1 MFTFTNQLI
10 FVNITKNMKK
20 LFLIDA
26 YAMIYRS
33 YFAFSKNPR
42 FNSDGFETSAIYG
55 FFNSITELL
64 SNEDLTH
71 LGVVFDTPKKTHRH
85 IQYVEYKANRDAMPE
100 GISAAIPY
108 IKNILTALNIP
119 ILFVDGFEADDVIG
133 TLAKQASNQGFLTY
147 MVTPDKDFAQLVSDS
162 IFMYRPG
169 NRGSKHQIW
178 NVKTVC
184 EKFGID
190 YVHQVV
196 DYLGM
201 VGDAVDN
208 IPGIAGV
215 GPKTAS
221 KLLKKYGSLEEVYT
235 SIENLEG
242 KLKEKIINSH
252 SNAILSKQ
260 LAKIVVDVPIQLDS
274 KDLKIIEPN
283 WDQLNAIFKKLEF
296 RRLNERIRK
305 VFTYNS
311 TEPTIDIDSASRQL
325 SLFSS
330 DNNLTSQSSDSAIQL
345 DSYQKIK
352 DAVKNIEFE
361 SSIGLSLYIS
371 DNNIS
376 GLSIF
381 SNTNHYYIFFTK
393 TLIVKTCLLNLEPL
407 FVSKHIMKIYFDSK
421 NVFKLLAQYK
431 INFCDNFFD
440 ITIADYLINPENNRS
455 LSNIAHRN
463 NLDSL
468 HLDSIDMN
476 SVEGVKYYLVETS
489 RILIELYKK
498 QVITLEKNDLTPLFQ
513 DVEKPLVKVLLQME
527 FNGVRIDTVALNN
540 YSNKLTQQITL
551 LTDQIHK
558 LANQNFNIASPKQLG
573 EVLFQKMQLSEKPKK
588 TKSGQ
593 FSTNENELVKL
604 KNTHPIIEKILLYR
618 TYQKLLST
626 YVNALPSLIEKS
638 DKKIHTTF
646 NQTVTNTGRLSSSSP
661 NLQNI
666 PIRKKSGKDVRR
678 AFIASDKNHILMA
691 ADYSQIELRLI
702 AELSKEET
710 MIKAFL
716 QEEDIHKS
724 TASKVFKVDLDEVT
738 SEMRSNAKVV
748 NFGIIYGVSAFGLS
762 EQSTLNRKEA
772 SELIKIYFETYPM
785 LKKYIDNQISFAK
798 ENGYVQTILGRK
810 RYLRNINSRNSF
822 IRGHDERN
830 AVNMPVQGS
839 AADLIKLAMINIHNE
854 FRANSFKSKLILQVH
869 DELVFDVHNSE
880 KEIIQNTVRHVMEN
894 IYNTKVPLKVDVGFG
909 ANWLDAH

>member
-1 MFTFTNQLI
+1 MFTFTNQLL

-55 FFNSITELL
+55 FVNSITELL

-71 LGVVFDTPKKTHRH
+71 LGVVFDTPQKTHRH

-100 GISAAIPY
+100 GISGAIPY

-133 TLAKQASNQGFLTY
+133 TLAKQASNQEFLTY

-221 KLLKKYGSLEEVYT
+221 KLLKKYGSLEEVYK

-283 WDQLNAIFKKLEF
+283 WDQLNAIFKELEF

-305 VFTYNS
+305 VFSYNS
-311 TEPTIDIDSASRQL
+311 SEPTIDIDSASRQL

-330 DNNLTSQSSDSAIQL
+330 DNKPTSQSSDSAIQL
-345 DSYQKIK
+345 DSYQEIK
-352 DAVKNIEFE
+352 DAVKNLELE
-361 SSIGLSLYIS
+361 SSIGISLYNA

-393 TLIVKTCLLNLEPL
+393 TLIVKICLLTLEPL
-407 FVSKHIMKIYFDSK
+407 FVSKNIMKIYFDSK

-440 ITIADYLINPENNRS
+440 VTIADYLINPENNRS

-476 SVEGVKYYLVETS
+476 SEEGVKYYLIETS
-489 RILIELYKK
+489 LILIELYKK
-498 QVITLEKNDLTPLFQ
+498 QLITLEKNDLTPLFK

-573 EVLFQKMQLSEKPKK
+573 EVLFQKMKLSEKPKK

-626 YVNALPSLIEKS
+626 YVNALPSLIEKG

-716 QEEDIHKS
+716 KEEDIHKS
-724 TASKVFKVDLDEVT
+724 TASKVFKVDLDKVT

-785 LKKYIDNQISFAK
+785 LKKYIDDQIYFAK

-880 KEIIQNTVRHVMEN
+880 KEIIQNTVRHAMEN
-894 IYNTKVPLKVDVGFG
+894 IYNTKVPLKVDIGFG